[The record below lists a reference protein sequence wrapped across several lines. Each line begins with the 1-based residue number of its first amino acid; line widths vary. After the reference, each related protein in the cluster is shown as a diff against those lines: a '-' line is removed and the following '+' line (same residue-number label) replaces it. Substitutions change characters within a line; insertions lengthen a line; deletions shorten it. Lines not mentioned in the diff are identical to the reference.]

1 MIRNFYRW
9 KDLFSSCENFKLLD
23 SARLAQVQHRSSK
36 WQTIFS
42 LDEIDPDQIKIS
54 VKGQYLI
61 ISSQKKSNIPDMTKV
76 LNQLFYTMTNLPSSP
91 WSKKILIPAS
101 VKRSTIRSGLHK
113 QPLVHTVWSIYDFD
127 RWSVLYVNP
136 QKRAKIN
143 RKNGINLIVTGKYK
157 DLPLW
162 LFIPINPF
170 QIFLRFENICAA
182 ASIFESIFQV
192 FHKIGNFIRIGS
204 NIKCI

>member
-1 MIRNFYRW
+1 MISALPQQYKGPINSGFSESETSNFHQQNLGFNSDFYRR

-91 WSKKILIPAS
+91 WSKKILIPDS
-101 VKRSTIRSGLHK
+101 VKRSTIRSRFNEL
-113 QPLVHTVWSIYDFD
+113 PRVNTLWSTQHRPYFLDSEL
-127 RWSVLYVNP
+127 RSV
-136 QKRAKIN
+136 
-143 RKNGINLIVTGKYK
+143 
-157 DLPLW
+157 
-162 LFIPINPF
+162 
-170 QIFLRFENICAA
+170 
-182 ASIFESIFQV
+182 
-192 FHKIGNFIRIGS
+192 
-204 NIKCI
+204 